1 MKSLSIA
8 CGFALALVLLHNPD
22 AEAKRQDGTAKM
34 QRPIKQGE
42 RGHKDGRGQ
51 PGRHGNY
58 GRQKNGSIGVLNS
71 EQRIRLKERVNSL
84 RESGASAETIANA
97 MGDEYTAAGIDLPE
111 NFTERA
117 TQREIRRAERQVH
130 KDAARNLV
138 ENMKAEGA
146 SRGQIH
152 EALREAGLGKTRRD
166 RRSGHRGDIS
176 DRAAP
181 APTTPNKTNS
191 SEE

>member
-1 MKSLSIA
+1 
-8 CGFALALVLLHNPD
+8 
-22 AEAKRQDGTAKM
+22 
-34 QRPIKQGE
+34 
-42 RGHKDGRGQ
+42 
-51 PGRHGNY
+51 
-58 GRQKNGSIGVLNS
+58 
-71 EQRIRLKERVNSL
+71 
-84 RESGASAETIANA
+84 

-111 NFTERA
+111 NFTDRA
-117 TQREIRRAERQVH
+117 TQREIRRAERQIN
-130 KDAARNLV
+130 KDAARNLA
-138 ENMKAEGA
+138 EDLKAEGA